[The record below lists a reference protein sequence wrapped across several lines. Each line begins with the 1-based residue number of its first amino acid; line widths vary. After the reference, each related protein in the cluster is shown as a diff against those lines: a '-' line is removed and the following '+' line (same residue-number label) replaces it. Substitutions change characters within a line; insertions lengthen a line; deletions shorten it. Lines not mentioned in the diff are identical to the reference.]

1 MSIVALDFSR
11 QDVKLVNRRLVLSEI
26 ILNGPLA
33 RTEISQRTGLT
44 NASVSRISRE
54 FIEAGL
60 VTEGESL
67 PAPNRP
73 GRRFVTLDVNPKG
86 GYILGISINAF
97 QQTITL
103 ANLKNRAIARR
114 ELSLEAFADPA
125 EVLAQVAHAACDII
139 EEAGI
144 PRGRIF
150 GGSIAVAG
158 AVDPDAGIVLHA
170 SSMGWKRVEI
180 GPYLSETLEM
190 PIHVESIPNAVN
202 LAETRFGI
210 GRGHHSVILFNASLG
225 IGGSLLL
232 DNRLLRGKDFS
243 AGLVYDVGLWRDA
256 KGQRLTVNDMAGGWG
271 VLRHMD
277 GGRRLPPDLP
287 PPPASS
293 LIEAMEA
300 AESGKD
306 SARAALAKAG
316 QSLADLVETVTEIL
330 HPQLVI
336 VSGPLINSPHYVDG
350 LRTAIDAIWPRDSEL
365 DRLRIST
372 MTSQAAARWLA
383 INEFLLCRDIDL
395 SQLEGTEVA

>member
-11 QDVKLVNRRLVLSEI
+11 QDVKLINRRLVLSEI

-86 GYILGISINAF
+86 GYVLGISINAF

-103 ANLKNRAIARR
+103 ADVKNRAVARR
-114 ELSLEAFADPA
+114 ELSLADFADPNDVLARVAEAALDIIREA
-125 EVLAQVAHAACDII
+125 EV
-139 EEAGI
+139 
-144 PRGRIF
+144 PKGRIF

-158 AVDPDAGIVLHA
+158 AVNPDAGTVLHA
-170 SSMGWKRVEI
+170 SSMGWKNVEI
-180 GPYLSETLEM
+180 GSFLSQALEM

-210 GRGHHSVILFNASLG
+210 GRGHHSVVLFNASLG

-256 KGQRLTVNDMAGGWG
+256 KGQRLTVNEVAGGWG

-277 GGRRLPPDLP
+277 VGRRPSPDAPLPS
-287 PPPASS
+287 AAS
-293 LIEAMEA
+293 LIEAMDA
-300 AESGKD
+300 ANGGND
-306 SARAALAKAG
+306 SARTALTKAG

-330 HPQLVI
+330 HPEMVI
-336 VSGPLINSPHYVDG
+336 VSGPLVNSPQYVEG
-350 LRTAIDAIWPRDSEL
+350 LRAAIDGIWPRDSEL
-365 DRLRIST
+365 DRLRISA

-395 SQLEGTEVA
+395 SQLDRTQVA